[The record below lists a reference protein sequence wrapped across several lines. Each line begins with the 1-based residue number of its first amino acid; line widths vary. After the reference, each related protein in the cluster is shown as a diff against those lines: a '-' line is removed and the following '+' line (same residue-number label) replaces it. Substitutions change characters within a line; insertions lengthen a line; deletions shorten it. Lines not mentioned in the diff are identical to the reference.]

1 PSAKQAVVQS
11 ITIDVNNLPARSRIL
26 EFTEEPK
33 SNVDLTKAEII
44 IAVGRGIGDKEK
56 IHFTA
61 ELADA
66 LGGTLACSL
75 PVGGLRWF
83 PRARQRGA
91 SGKTVGPEGYV

>member
-1 PSAKQAVVQS
+1 AKQAIVQS
-11 ITIDVNNLPARSRIL
+11 IMVDVNNLPARSRIL

-44 IAVGRGIGDKEK
+44 IAVGRGIGDREK

-66 LGGTLACSL
+66 LGGTLACSRPVVDVGWL
-75 PVGGLRWF
+75 PREGQVGAW
-83 PRARQRGA
+83 
-91 SGKTVGPEGYV
+91 GKSVAPKV